1 VNKYHRHRD
10 TRKMEKGVETGC
22 RLSCCIEA
30 ANGEEADAIFEE
42 RWEQR
47 VGSDLRADR
56 GTPGPARPEV
66 AALPIITGESLRA
79 QFLAPGALEI
89 KRRTPLFTSQ

>member
-1 VNKYHRHRD
+1 MNKYHRLRD
-10 TRKMEKGVETGC
+10 TRSEGGIRM
-22 RLSCCIEA
+22 SCSITA
-30 ANGEEADAIFEE
+30 RSADEADAIFEE
-42 RWEQR
+42 RWQQR

-56 GTPGPARPEV
+56 GAPGPARPEV
-66 AALPIITGESLRA
+66 AALPVITGEALRA